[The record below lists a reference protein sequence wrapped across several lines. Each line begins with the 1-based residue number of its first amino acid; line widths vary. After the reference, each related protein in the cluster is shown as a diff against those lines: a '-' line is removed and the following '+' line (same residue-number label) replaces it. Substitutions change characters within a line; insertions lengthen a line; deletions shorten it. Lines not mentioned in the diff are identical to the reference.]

1 MKMQLLQI
9 DQETESTVVAFH
21 DPKLVQEKTE
31 EQKQEEVLIHVRFW
45 ANADVRS
52 IDYCPKHISKND
64 WFFHLRYS
72 APYSYQ
78 TFMGGRGLF
87 RIERSQFESIMS
99 EATPSAAA
107 E

>member
-1 MKMQLLQI
+1 
-9 DQETESTVVAFH
+9 
-21 DPKLVQEKTE
+21 
-31 EQKQEEVLIHVRFW
+31 VLIHVRFFP
-45 ANADVRS
+45 NAHVRS

-64 WFFHLRYS
+64 WFFHLCYC

-99 EATPSAAA
+99 EATPAAAA